1 MKTKTL
7 LLLFLLISGMVSAQV
22 KRVAVLETVDK
33 ENKVSYANKLVL
45 RTSLSKAI
53 ANTPGYEVYD
63 RTDVDAIMSEHTFQR
78 TGLVNSDQIKRLG
91 EMTGAEYILVAEAV
105 KINAKNLL
113 VSSFKFEIRNFK
125 FSKMLKTL
133 EMVGNIPTNI
143 FVTAKLLDVETART
157 IVTEMLEINT
167 DHMQQGCMILA
178 KKMFSDKREL
188 DFGTAPVGPQLLINS
203 KSNQRLLGLKKY
215 SYGDSQM
222 DEQAFRNFLRN
233 NSPEIYIKYMKSQ
246 SYIKAGWGIFGA
258 GATVS
263 VAGLLLAILEGQ
275 DELPFDFYNDDLAY
289 LCIASAGAAI
299 TLTSIPILC
308 VGHKRQKNA
317 INMFNEQNSRQQAP
331 ITLNLQANQNGVGL
345 ALNF

>member
-105 KINAKNLL
+105 KINAKNL
-113 VSSFKFEIRNFK
+113 
-125 FSKMLKTL
+125 
-133 EMVGNIPTNI
+133 

>member
-1 MKTKTL
+1 MKTKTIL
-7 LLLFLLISGMVSAQV
+7 FLFLLVSGMMSAQM

-91 EMTGAEYILVAEAV
+91 EMTGAQYILVAEAV
-105 KINAKNLL
+105 KINAQNL
-113 VSSFKFEIRNFK
+113 
-125 FSKMLKTL
+125 
-133 EMVGNIPTNI
+133 

-188 DFGTAPVGPQLLINS
+188 DFGTALVGPQLVRNS
-203 KSNQRLLGLKKY
+203 RTDQKLWGLEVY
-215 SYGDSQM
+215 SYGDMQIDKKEM
-222 DEQAFRNFLRN
+222 KTFLRN
-233 NSPEIYIKYMKSQ
+233 NNPNVYKQYMKGQ
-246 SYIKAGWGIFGA
+246 STINAGWGVAGA
-258 GATVS
+258 GVAVVATGGIMYILDSYSTGLRLRNGEWIGIGVMS
-263 VAGLLLAILEGQ
+263 V
-275 DELPFDFYNDDLAY
+275 
-289 LCIASAGAAI
+289 GAAI
-299 TLTSIPILC
+299 TLTSIPLFC
-308 VGHKRQKNA
+308 VGHKQQKNA
-317 INMFNEQNSRQQAP
+317 INKFNQQNSRQQAP
-331 ITLNLQANQNGVGL
+331 ITLNLQANQNGIGL

>member
-1 MKTKTL
+1 MKAKIILFFFL
-7 LLLFLLISGMVSAQV
+7 LLAGIVSAQV
-22 KRVAVLETVDK
+22 KRVAILETVDK

-53 ANTPGYEVYD
+53 ANTSGYEVYD

-105 KINAKNLL
+105 KINAQNL
-113 VSSFKFEIRNFK
+113 
-125 FSKMLKTL
+125 
-133 EMVGNIPTNI
+133 

-167 DHMQQGCMILA
+167 DHLQQGCMILA

-188 DFGTAPVGPQLLINS
+188 DFGTAPVGPQLVRNS
-203 KSNQRLLGLKKY
+203 RTDQKLWGLEVY
-215 SYGDSQM
+215 SYGDMQIDKKEM
-222 DEQAFRNFLRN
+222 KTFLRN
-233 NSPEIYIKYMKSQ
+233 NNPNVYKQYMKGQSTINVGWGVAGAGVAVVATSGIMFYFDSYLRIDEFIYIGVM
-246 SYIKAGWGIFGA
+246 
-258 GATVS
+258 
-263 VAGLLLAILEGQ
+263 
-275 DELPFDFYNDDLAY
+275 
-289 LCIASAGAAI
+289 SAGAAI

-317 INMFNEQNSRQQAP
+317 INMFNQQNSRQQAP
-331 ITLNLQANQNGVGL
+331 ITLNLQASQNGIGL

>member
-1 MKTKTL
+1 MKTKTIL
-7 LLLFLLISGMVSAQV
+7 FLFLLISGMISAQV

-105 KINAKNLL
+105 KINAKNL
-113 VSSFKFEIRNFK
+113 
-125 FSKMLKTL
+125 
-133 EMVGNIPTNI
+133 

-188 DFGTAPVGPQLLINS
+188 DFGTAPVGPQLVRNS
-203 KSNQRLLGLKKY
+203 RTDQKLWGLEVY
-215 SYGDSQM
+215 SYGDTQIDKKEM
-222 DEQAFRNFLRN
+222 KTFLRN
-233 NSPEIYIKYMKSQ
+233 NNPNVYKQYMKGQ
-246 SYIKAGWGIFGA
+246 STINAGWGIFGA
-258 GATVS
+258 GAALVATGGIMYILDSYSKGLDIRNGELIYIGVMS
-263 VAGLLLAILEGQ
+263 V
-275 DELPFDFYNDDLAY
+275 
-289 LCIASAGAAI
+289 GAAI

>member
-105 KINAKNLL
+105 KINAKNLFL
-113 VSSFKFEIRNFK
+113 
-125 FSKMLKTL
+125 
-133 EMVGNIPTNI
+133 
-143 FVTAKLLDVETART
+143 TAKLLDVETART

-167 DHMQQGCMILA
+167 DHIQQGCMILA

-188 DFGTAPVGPQLLINS
+188 DFGTAPVGPQLVRNS
-203 KSNQRLLGLKKY
+203 RTDQKLWGLEVY
-215 SYGDSQM
+215 SYGDMQIDKKEM
-222 DEQAFRNFLRN
+222 KTFLRN
-233 NSPEIYIKYMKSQ
+233 NNPNVYKQYMKGQ
-246 SYIKAGWGIFGA
+246 STINAGWGLFGA
-258 GATVS
+258 GCAAV
-263 VAGLLLAILEGQ
+263 VAGGMMVGLNAVTETYSDGLEWSGIS
-275 DELPFDFYNDDLAY
+275 LM
-289 LCIASAGAAI
+289 SAGAAI

-308 VGHKRQKNA
+308 VGYKRQKNA
-317 INMFNEQNSRQQAP
+317 INMFNEQNSRHQAP

>member
-1 MKTKTL
+1 MKTKTIL
-7 LLLFLLISGMVSAQV
+7 FLFLLISGMVSAQV

-105 KINAKNLL
+105 KINAQNL
-113 VSSFKFEIRNFK
+113 
-125 FSKMLKTL
+125 
-133 EMVGNIPTNI
+133 

-167 DHMQQGCMILA
+167 DHLQQGCMILA

-188 DFGTAPVGPQLLINS
+188 DFGTAPVGPQLVRNS
-203 KSNQRLLGLKKY
+203 RTDQKLWGLEVY
-215 SYGDSQM
+215 SYGDMQIDKKEM
-222 DEQAFRNFLRN
+222 KTFLRN
-233 NSPEIYIKYMKSQ
+233 NNPNVYKQYMKGQSTINVGWGVAGAGVAVVATSGIMFYFDSYLRIDEFIYIGVM
-246 SYIKAGWGIFGA
+246 
-258 GATVS
+258 
-263 VAGLLLAILEGQ
+263 
-275 DELPFDFYNDDLAY
+275 
-289 LCIASAGAAI
+289 SAGAAI

-331 ITLNLQANQNGVGL
+331 ITLNLQASQNGIGL

>member
-1 MKTKTL
+1 MKTKTIL
-7 LLLFLLISGMVSAQV
+7 FLFLLISGMVSAQV

-91 EMTGAEYILVAEAV
+91 EMTGAQYILVAEAV
-105 KINAKNLL
+105 KINAQNL
-113 VSSFKFEIRNFK
+113 
-125 FSKMLKTL
+125 
-133 EMVGNIPTNI
+133 

-188 DFGTAPVGPQLLINS
+188 DFGTAPVGPQLVRNS
-203 KSNQRLLGLKKY
+203 RTDQKLWGLEVY
-215 SYGDSQM
+215 SYGDMQISKKEM
-222 DEQAFRNFLRN
+222 KTFLRN
-233 NSPEIYIKYMKSQ
+233 NNPNVYKQYMKGQ
-246 SYIKAGWGIFGA
+246 STIKAGWGLFGA
-258 GATVS
+258 GCAAVAAGGMMVGLNAVTETFSDGLYWSAVS
-263 VAGLLLAILEGQ
+263 LM
-275 DELPFDFYNDDLAY
+275 
-289 LCIASAGAAI
+289 SAGAAI

-331 ITLNLQANQNGVGL
+331 ITLNLQASQNGVGL

>member
-1 MKTKTL
+1 MKTKTI
-7 LLLFLLISGMVSAQV
+7 LFILLLISGMMSAQV

-53 ANTPGYEVYD
+53 ANTSGYEVYD

-105 KINAKNLL
+105 KINAQNL
-113 VSSFKFEIRNFK
+113 
-125 FSKMLKTL
+125 
-133 EMVGNIPTNI
+133 

-167 DHMQQGCMILA
+167 DHLQQGCMILA

-188 DFGTAPVGPQLLINS
+188 DFGTAPVGPQLVRNS
-203 KSNQRLLGLKKY
+203 RTDQKLWGLEVY
-215 SYGDSQM
+215 SYGDMQIDKKEM
-222 DEQAFRNFLRN
+222 KTFLRN
-233 NSPEIYIKYMKSQ
+233 NNPNVYKQYMKGQSTINVGWGVAGAGVAVVATSGIMFYFDSYLRIDEFIYIGVM
-246 SYIKAGWGIFGA
+246 
-258 GATVS
+258 
-263 VAGLLLAILEGQ
+263 
-275 DELPFDFYNDDLAY
+275 
-289 LCIASAGAAI
+289 SAGAAI

-331 ITLNLQANQNGVGL
+331 ITLNLQASQNGIGL

>member
-1 MKTKTL
+1 MKTKTI

-91 EMTGAEYILVAEAV
+91 EMTGAQYILVAEAV
-105 KINAKNLL
+105 KINAQNL
-113 VSSFKFEIRNFK
+113 
-125 FSKMLKTL
+125 
-133 EMVGNIPTNI
+133 

-188 DFGTAPVGPQLLINS
+188 DFGTAPVGPQLVRNS
-203 KSNQRLLGLKKY
+203 RTDQKLWGLEVY
-215 SYGDSQM
+215 SYGDMQIDKKEM
-222 DEQAFRNFLRN
+222 KTFLRN
-233 NSPEIYIKYMKSQ
+233 NNPNVYKQYMKGQ
-246 SYIKAGWGIFGA
+246 STINAGWGVAGA
-258 GATVS
+258 GVAVVATS
-263 VAGLLLAILEGQ
+263 GIMFYFDSYLRI
-275 DELPFDFYNDDLAY
+275 DEFIY
-289 LCIASAGAAI
+289 IGVMSAGAAI

-317 INMFNEQNSRQQAP
+317 INMFNQQNSRQQAP
-331 ITLNLQANQNGVGL
+331 ITLNLQASQNGIGL

>member
-1 MKTKTL
+1 MKTKTIL
-7 LLLFLLISGMVSAQV
+7 FLFLLISGMVSAQV

-91 EMTGAEYILVAEAV
+91 EMTGAQYILVAEAV
-105 KINAKNLL
+105 KINAKNL
-113 VSSFKFEIRNFK
+113 
-125 FSKMLKTL
+125 
-133 EMVGNIPTNI
+133 

-188 DFGTAPVGPQLLINS
+188 DFGTTPVGPQLVRNS
-203 KSNQRLLGLKKY
+203 RTDQKLWGLEVY
-215 SYGDSQM
+215 SYGDMQIDKKEM
-222 DEQAFRNFLRN
+222 KTFLRN
-233 NSPEIYIKYMKSQ
+233 NNPNVYIQYMKGQ
-246 SYIKAGWGIFGA
+246 STIKAGWGVAGA
-258 GATVS
+258 GCAAV
-263 VAGLLLAILEGQ
+263 VAGGIMLGLNAATDTFSDGIMWSGMSLM
-275 DELPFDFYNDDLAY
+275 
-289 LCIASAGAAI
+289 SAGAA
-299 TLTSIPILC
+299 LAVTSVPLLC
-308 VGHKRQKNA
+308 VGYKRQKNA

-331 ITLNLQANQNGVGL
+331 ITLNLQASQNGVGL

>member
-1 MKTKTL
+1 MKTKTIL
-7 LLLFLLISGMVSAQV
+7 FLFLLISGMVSAQV

-91 EMTGAEYILVAEAV
+91 EMTGAQYILVAEAV
-105 KINAKNLL
+105 KINAQNL
-113 VSSFKFEIRNFK
+113 
-125 FSKMLKTL
+125 
-133 EMVGNIPTNI
+133 

-188 DFGTAPVGPQLLINS
+188 DFGTAPVGPQLVRNS
-203 KSNQRLLGLKKY
+203 RTDQKLWGLEVY
-215 SYGDSQM
+215 SYGDMQIDKKEM
-222 DEQAFRNFLRN
+222 KTFLRN
-233 NSPEIYIKYMKSQ
+233 NNPNVYKQYMKGQ
-246 SYIKAGWGIFGA
+246 SIINAGWGVAGA
-258 GATVS
+258 GVAVVATGGIMYILNSYSNLRLYIDNEDFVFI
-263 VAGLLLAILEGQ
+263 GLMSG
-275 DELPFDFYNDDLAY
+275 
-289 LCIASAGAAI
+289 GAAL
-299 TLTSIPILC
+299 TLTSIPLFCI
-308 VGHKRQKNA
+308 GHNQQKNA
-317 INMFNEQNSRQQAP
+317 INKFNQQNSRQQAP
-331 ITLNLQANQNGVGL
+331 ITLNLQASQNGIGL

>member
-1 MKTKTL
+1 M
-7 LLLFLLISGMVSAQV
+7 SAQV

-105 KINAKNLL
+105 KINAQNL
-113 VSSFKFEIRNFK
+113 
-125 FSKMLKTL
+125 
-133 EMVGNIPTNI
+133 

-178 KKMFSDKREL
+178 KKMFSNKREL
-188 DFGTAPVGPQLLINS
+188 DFGTAPAGPQLVINS
-203 KSNQRLLGLKKY
+203 KNNQRLLGFEKY

-233 NSPEIYIKYMKSQ
+233 HSPEIYINYMKSQ
-246 SYIKAGWGIFGA
+246 SYIKAGWSLFGVGTTALAVGGIIFTLTNFDIHIIRNDQYTSFDEEYFSYG
-258 GATVS
+258 VMS
-263 VAGLLLAILEGQ
+263 V
-275 DELPFDFYNDDLAY
+275 
-289 LCIASAGAAI
+289 GAA
-299 TLTSIPILC
+299 LTVASVPILC
-308 VGHKRQKNA
+308 VGYKQQKNA
-317 INMFNEQNSRQQAP
+317 INKFNEQNSRQQTP
-331 ITLNLQANQNGVGL
+331 ITLNLQASQNGIGL

>member
-7 LLLFLLISGMVSAQV
+7 LFILLLVSGMISAQV

-91 EMTGAEYILVAEAV
+91 EMTGAQYILVAEAV
-105 KINAKNLL
+105 KINAQNL
-113 VSSFKFEIRNFK
+113 
-125 FSKMLKTL
+125 
-133 EMVGNIPTNI
+133 

-188 DFGTAPVGPQLLINS
+188 DFGTAPVGPQLVRNS
-203 KSNQRLLGLKKY
+203 RTDQKLWGLEVY
-215 SYGDSQM
+215 SYGDMQIDKKEM
-222 DEQAFRNFLRN
+222 KTFLRN
-233 NSPEIYIKYMKSQ
+233 NNPNVYKQYMKGQ
-246 SYIKAGWGIFGA
+246 STINAGWGVAGA
-258 GATVS
+258 G
-263 VAGLLLAILEGQ
+263 VAVVAIGGIMYILSSYSKNLDFYYDN
-275 DELPFDFYNDDLAY
+275 DELVFIGLM
-289 LCIASAGAAI
+289 SGGAAL
-299 TLTSIPILC
+299 TLTSIPLFC
-308 VGHKRQKNA
+308 VGHKQQKNA
-317 INMFNEQNSRQQAP
+317 INKFNQQNSRQQAP

>member
-105 KINAKNLL
+105 KINAKNLFL
-113 VSSFKFEIRNFK
+113 
-125 FSKMLKTL
+125 
-133 EMVGNIPTNI
+133 
-143 FVTAKLLDVETART
+143 TAKLLDVETART

-188 DFGTAPVGPQLLINS
+188 DFGTAPVGPQLVRNS
-203 KSNQRLLGLKKY
+203 RTDQKLWGLEVY
-215 SYGDSQM
+215 SYGDMQIDKKEM
-222 DEQAFRNFLRN
+222 KTFLRN
-233 NSPEIYIKYMKSQ
+233 NNPNVYKQYMKGQ
-246 SYIKAGWGIFGA
+246 STINAGWGVFGA
-258 GATVS
+258 GCAAV
-263 VAGLLLAILEGQ
+263 VAGGMMVGLNAATEGYS
-275 DELPFDFYNDDLAY
+275 DGLYYSGISLM
-289 LCIASAGAAI
+289 LAGAPI

-308 VGHKRQKNA
+308 VGYKRQKNA

-331 ITLNLQANQNGVGL
+331 ITLNLQASQDGIGL

>member
-105 KINAKNLL
+105 KINAQNL
-113 VSSFKFEIRNFK
+113 
-125 FSKMLKTL
+125 
-133 EMVGNIPTNI
+133 

-188 DFGTAPVGPQLLINS
+188 DFGTAPVGPQLVINS
-203 KSNQRLLGLKKY
+203 KNDQRLLGFEKY

-222 DEQAFRNFLRN
+222 DEQAFRKFLRN

-258 GATVS
+258 GATVLA
-263 VAGLLLAILEGQ
+263 AGSLLAILEGQ
-275 DELPFDFYNDDLAY
+275 HSSVVELPFSFLNDDLAY

-299 TLTSIPILC
+299 TLTSIPLLC

-331 ITLNLQANQNGVGL
+331 ITLNLQATQNGIGL

>member
-1 MKTKTL
+1 
-7 LLLFLLISGMVSAQV
+7 
-22 KRVAVLETVDK
+22 
-33 ENKVSYANKLVL
+33 
-45 RTSLSKAI
+45 
-53 ANTPGYEVYD
+53 
-63 RTDVDAIMSEHTFQR
+63 
-78 TGLVNSDQIKRLG
+78 
-91 EMTGAEYILVAEAV
+91 
-105 KINAKNLL
+105 
-113 VSSFKFEIRNFK
+113 
-125 FSKMLKTL
+125 
-133 EMVGNIPTNI
+133 
-143 FVTAKLLDVETART
+143 
-157 IVTEMLEINT
+157 
-167 DHMQQGCMILA
+167 
-178 KKMFSDKREL
+178 
-188 DFGTAPVGPQLLINS
+188 
-203 KSNQRLLGLKKY
+203 
-215 SYGDSQM
+215 
-222 DEQAFRNFLRN
+222 
-233 NSPEIYIKYMKSQ
+233 MKSQ

>member
-1 MKTKTL
+1 MKTKTIL
-7 LLLFLLISGMVSAQV
+7 FLFLLISGMISAQV

-91 EMTGAEYILVAEAV
+91 EMTGAQYILVAEAV
-105 KINAKNLL
+105 KINAQNL
-113 VSSFKFEIRNFK
+113 
-125 FSKMLKTL
+125 
-133 EMVGNIPTNI
+133 

-188 DFGTAPVGPQLLINS
+188 DFGTAPVGPQLVINS
-203 KSNQRLLGLKKY
+203 KNDQRLLGFEKY

-222 DEQAFRNFLRN
+222 DEQAFRKFLRN

-258 GATVS
+258 GATVLA
-263 VAGLLLAILEGQ
+263 AGSLLAILEGQ
-275 DELPFDFYNDDLAY
+275 HNSVVELPFSFLNDDLAY

-308 VGHKRQKNA
+308 VGHKRLKNA

-331 ITLNLQANQNGVGL
+331 ITLNLQASQNGIGL

>member
-1 MKTKTL
+1 MKTKTIL
-7 LLLFLLISGMVSAQV
+7 FLFLLFSVVASAQI
-22 KRVAVLETVDK
+22 KRVAILETVDK

-105 KINAKNLL
+105 KINAKNL
-113 VSSFKFEIRNFK
+113 
-125 FSKMLKTL
+125 
-133 EMVGNIPTNI
+133 

-188 DFGTAPVGPQLLINS
+188 DFGTTPVGPQLVINS
-203 KSNQRLLGLKKY
+203 KNDQRLLGLKKY

-222 DEQAFRNFLRN
+222 DEQAFRKFLRN

-275 DELPFDFYNDDLAY
+275 DELPFSFYDDDLAY
-289 LCIASAGAAI
+289 LSIASAGAAI

-331 ITLNLQANQNGVGL
+331 ITLNLQASQNGVGL

>member
-1 MKTKTL
+1 MKTKTIL
-7 LLLFLLISGMVSAQV
+7 FLFLLISGMISAQV

-105 KINAKNLL
+105 KINAKNLFL
-113 VSSFKFEIRNFK
+113 
-125 FSKMLKTL
+125 
-133 EMVGNIPTNI
+133 
-143 FVTAKLLDVETART
+143 TAKLLDVETART

-167 DHMQQGCMILA
+167 DHIQQGCMILA

-188 DFGTAPVGPQLLINS
+188 DFGTTPVGPQLVRNS
-203 KSNQRLLGLKKY
+203 RTDQKLWGLEVY
-215 SYGDSQM
+215 SYGDMQIDKKEM
-222 DEQAFRNFLRN
+222 KTFLRN
-233 NSPEIYIKYMKSQ
+233 NNPNVYKQYMKGQ
-246 SYIKAGWGIFGA
+246 STINVGWGVAGA
-258 GATVS
+258 GAALVATGGIMYILDSYSKGLDIRNGELIYIGVMS
-263 VAGLLLAILEGQ
+263 V
-275 DELPFDFYNDDLAY
+275 
-289 LCIASAGAAI
+289 GAAI

-308 VGHKRQKNA
+308 VGYKRQKNA

>member
-1 MKTKTL
+1 MKTRTIL
-7 LLLFLLISGMVSAQV
+7 FLFLLISGMVSAQV

-91 EMTGAEYILVAEAV
+91 EMTGAQYILVAEAV
-105 KINAKNLL
+105 KINAKNL
-113 VSSFKFEIRNFK
+113 
-125 FSKMLKTL
+125 
-133 EMVGNIPTNI
+133 

-188 DFGTAPVGPQLLINS
+188 DFGITSVGPQLLINS

-222 DEQAFRNFLRN
+222 DEKAFQRFLYKN
-233 NSPEIYIKYMKSQ
+233 NSSAYVDYMKSRKL
-246 SYIKAGWGIFGA
+246 IPAGWWTFGA
-258 GATVS
+258 GAVMFGLGIGLEETGN
-263 VAGLLLAILEGQ
+263 VAPPWYYAGISFASIGGVAIL
-275 DELPFDFYNDDLAY
+275 
-289 LCIASAGAAI
+289 S
-299 TLTSIPILC
+299 SIPILG
-308 VGHKRQKNA
+308 VGYHKKIRAFSA
-317 INMFNEQNSRQQAP
+317 INNSLDNSELA
-331 ITLNLQANQNGVGL
+331 ISLNLQASQNGIGL

>member
-1 MKTKTL
+1 MKTKTIL
-7 LLLFLLISGMVSAQV
+7 FLFLLLSGMVSAQV

-91 EMTGAEYILVAEAV
+91 EMTGAQYILVAEAV
-105 KINAKNLL
+105 KINAQNL
-113 VSSFKFEIRNFK
+113 
-125 FSKMLKTL
+125 
-133 EMVGNIPTNI
+133 

-188 DFGTAPVGPQLLINS
+188 DFGTAPVGPQLVRNS
-203 KSNQRLLGLKKY
+203 RTDQKLWGLEVY
-215 SYGDSQM
+215 SYGDMQISKKEMQT
-222 DEQAFRNFLRN
+222 FLRN
-233 NSPEIYIKYMKSQ
+233 NNPNVYIQYMKGQ
-246 SYIKAGWGIFGA
+246 STIKAGWGVAGA
-258 GATVS
+258 GAAL
-263 VAGLLLAILEGQ
+263 VATGGIMYILDSYSKGLDIRNG
-275 DELPFDFYNDDLAY
+275 ELIY
-289 LCIASAGAAI
+289 IGVMSGGAAI

-308 VGHKRQKNA
+308 VGHKQQKNA
-317 INMFNEQNSRQQAP
+317 INKFNQQNSRQQAP
-331 ITLNLQANQNGVGL
+331 ITLNLQASQDGIGL

>member
-1 MKTKTL
+1 MKTKTIL
-7 LLLFLLISGMVSAQV
+7 FLFLLVSGMMSAQM

-105 KINAKNLL
+105 KINAKNL
-113 VSSFKFEIRNFK
+113 
-125 FSKMLKTL
+125 
-133 EMVGNIPTNI
+133 

-188 DFGTAPVGPQLLINS
+188 DFGTAPVGPQLVRNS
-203 KSNQRLLGLKKY
+203 RTDQKLWGLEVY
-215 SYGDSQM
+215 SYGDMQIDKKEM
-222 DEQAFRNFLRN
+222 QTFLRN
-233 NSPEIYIKYMKSQ
+233 NNPNVYKQYMKGQ
-246 SYIKAGWGIFGA
+246 SIIKAGWGIFGA
-258 GATVS
+258 GATVLA
-263 VAGLLLAILEGQ
+263 AGSLLAILEGQ
-275 DELPFDFYNDDLAY
+275 DELPFEFFNDDLAY

>member
-1 MKTKTL
+1 MKTKTIL
-7 LLLFLLISGMVSAQV
+7 FLFLLISGMVSAQV

-105 KINAKNLL
+105 KINAQNL
-113 VSSFKFEIRNFK
+113 
-125 FSKMLKTL
+125 
-133 EMVGNIPTNI
+133 

-188 DFGTAPVGPQLLINS
+188 DFGTAPVGPQLVINS
-203 KSNQRLLGLKKY
+203 KNDQRLLGFEKY

-222 DEQAFRNFLRN
+222 DEQAFRKFLRN

-258 GATVS
+258 GATVLA
-263 VAGLLLAILEGQ
+263 AGSLLAILEGQ
-275 DELPFDFYNDDLAY
+275 HSSVVELPFSFLNDDLAY

-299 TLTSIPILC
+299 TLTSIPLLC

-331 ITLNLQANQNGVGL
+331 ITLNLQASQNGIGL

>member
-1 MKTKTL
+1 MKTKTIL
-7 LLLFLLISGMVSAQV
+7 FLFLLVSGMVSAQV

-105 KINAKNLL
+105 KINAQNL
-113 VSSFKFEIRNFK
+113 
-125 FSKMLKTL
+125 
-133 EMVGNIPTNI
+133 

-203 KSNQRLLGLKKY
+203 KSNQRLLGFEKY

-258 GATVS
+258 GATVLA
-263 VAGLLLAILEGQ
+263 AGSILAILEGEHSSVV
-275 DELPFDFYNDDLAY
+275 ELPFSFLNDDLAY

-299 TLTSIPILC
+299 TLTSIPLLC
-308 VGHKRQKNA
+308 VGYKRQKNA

-331 ITLNLQANQNGVGL
+331 ITLNLQASQNGIGL

>member
-1 MKTKTL
+1 MKTKTIL
-7 LLLFLLISGMVSAQV
+7 FLFLLVSGMMSAQM

-105 KINAKNLL
+105 KINAKNL
-113 VSSFKFEIRNFK
+113 
-125 FSKMLKTL
+125 
-133 EMVGNIPTNI
+133 

-188 DFGTAPVGPQLLINS
+188 DFGTAPVGPQLVRNS
-203 KSNQRLLGLKKY
+203 KTDQKLWGLEVY
-215 SYGDSQM
+215 SYGDMQIDKKEM
-222 DEQAFRNFLRN
+222 KTFLRN
-233 NSPEIYIKYMKSQ
+233 NNPNVYKQYMKGQ
-246 SYIKAGWGIFGA
+246 SIIKAGWGIFGA
-258 GATVS
+258 GATVLA
-263 VAGLLLAILEGQ
+263 AGSLLAILEGQ
-275 DELPFDFYNDDLAY
+275 DELPFDFFHDDLAY

>member
-105 KINAKNLL
+105 KINANNL
-113 VSSFKFEIRNFK
+113 
-125 FSKMLKTL
+125 
-133 EMVGNIPTNI
+133 

-188 DFGTAPVGPQLLINS
+188 DFGITSVGPQLLINS

>member
-1 MKTKTL
+1 MKTKTI
-7 LLLFLLISGMVSAQV
+7 LFILLLISGMMSAQV

-53 ANTPGYEVYD
+53 ANTSGYEVYD

-105 KINAKNLL
+105 KINAQNL
-113 VSSFKFEIRNFK
+113 
-125 FSKMLKTL
+125 
-133 EMVGNIPTNI
+133 

-167 DHMQQGCMILA
+167 DHLQQGCMILA

-188 DFGTAPVGPQLLINS
+188 DFGTAPVGPQLVRNS
-203 KSNQRLLGLKKY
+203 RTDQKLWGLEVY
-215 SYGDSQM
+215 SYGDMQIDKKEM
-222 DEQAFRNFLRN
+222 KTFLRN
-233 NSPEIYIKYMKSQ
+233 NNPNVYKQYMKGQSTINVGWGVAGAGVAVVATSGIMFYFDSYLRIDEFIYIGVM
-246 SYIKAGWGIFGA
+246 
-258 GATVS
+258 
-263 VAGLLLAILEGQ
+263 
-275 DELPFDFYNDDLAY
+275 
-289 LCIASAGAAI
+289 SAGAAI

-317 INMFNEQNSRQQAP
+317 INMFNQQNSRQQAP
-331 ITLNLQANQNGVGL
+331 ITLNLQASQNGIGL

>member
-1 MKTKTL
+1 MKAKIILFFFL
-7 LLLFLLISGMVSAQV
+7 LLAGIVSAQV
-22 KRVAVLETVDK
+22 KRVAILETVDK

-105 KINAKNLL
+105 KINAQNL
-113 VSSFKFEIRNFK
+113 
-125 FSKMLKTL
+125 
-133 EMVGNIPTNI
+133 

-167 DHMQQGCMILA
+167 DHLQQGCMILA

-188 DFGTAPVGPQLLINS
+188 DFGTAPVGPQLVRNS
-203 KSNQRLLGLKKY
+203 RTDQKLWGLEVY
-215 SYGDSQM
+215 SYGDMQIDKKEM
-222 DEQAFRNFLRN
+222 KTFLRN
-233 NSPEIYIKYMKSQ
+233 NNPNVYKQYMKGQSTINVGWGVAGAGVAVVATSGIMFYFDSYLRIDEFIYIGVM
-246 SYIKAGWGIFGA
+246 
-258 GATVS
+258 
-263 VAGLLLAILEGQ
+263 
-275 DELPFDFYNDDLAY
+275 
-289 LCIASAGAAI
+289 SAGAAI

-317 INMFNEQNSRQQAP
+317 INMFNQQNSRQQAP
-331 ITLNLQANQNGVGL
+331 ITLNLQASQNGIGL
-345 ALNF
+345 ALKF

>member
-1 MKTKTL
+1 MKTKTIL
-7 LLLFLLISGMVSAQV
+7 FLFLLISGMISAQV

-105 KINAKNLL
+105 KINAKNL
-113 VSSFKFEIRNFK
+113 
-125 FSKMLKTL
+125 
-133 EMVGNIPTNI
+133 

-188 DFGTAPVGPQLLINS
+188 DFGTAPVGPQLVRNS
-203 KSNQRLLGLKKY
+203 RTDQKLWGLEVY
-215 SYGDSQM
+215 SYGDMQIDKKEM
-222 DEQAFRNFLRN
+222 KTFLRN
-233 NSPEIYIKYMKSQ
+233 NNPNVYKQYMKGQ
-246 SYIKAGWGIFGA
+246 STINAGWGIFGA
-258 GATVS
+258 GAALVATGGIMYILDSYSKGLDIRNGELIYIGVMS
-263 VAGLLLAILEGQ
+263 V
-275 DELPFDFYNDDLAY
+275 
-289 LCIASAGAAI
+289 GAAI

>member
-1 MKTKTL
+1 MKTKTIL
-7 LLLFLLISGMVSAQV
+7 FILLLFSAMVSAQV

-91 EMTGAEYILVAEAV
+91 EMTGAQYILVAEAV
-105 KINAKNLL
+105 KINAQNL
-113 VSSFKFEIRNFK
+113 
-125 FSKMLKTL
+125 
-133 EMVGNIPTNI
+133 

-188 DFGTAPVGPQLLINS
+188 DFGTAPVGPQLVRNS
-203 KSNQRLLGLKKY
+203 RTDQRLWGLEVY
-215 SYGDSQM
+215 SYGDMQIDKKEM
-222 DEQAFRNFLRN
+222 KTFLRN
-233 NSPEIYIKYMKSQ
+233 NNPNVYIQYMKGQ
-246 SYIKAGWGIFGA
+246 STINAGWGVAGA
-258 GATVS
+258 GAALVATGGIMYILDSYSKGLDIKNGELIYIGVMS
-263 VAGLLLAILEGQ
+263 V
-275 DELPFDFYNDDLAY
+275 
-289 LCIASAGAAI
+289 GAAI
-299 TLTSIPILC
+299 TLTSIPLFC
-308 VGHKRQKNA
+308 VGHKQQKNA
-317 INMFNEQNSRQQAP
+317 INKFNQQNSRQQAP
-331 ITLNLQANQNGVGL
+331 ITLNLQASQNGIGL

>member
-1 MKTKTL
+1 MKTKTIL
-7 LLLFLLISGMVSAQV
+7 FLFLLISGMISAQV

-105 KINAKNLL
+105 KINANNL
-113 VSSFKFEIRNFK
+113 
-125 FSKMLKTL
+125 
-133 EMVGNIPTNI
+133 

-188 DFGTAPVGPQLLINS
+188 DFGITSVGPQLLINS

>member
-105 KINAKNLL
+105 KINANNL
-113 VSSFKFEIRNFK
+113 
-125 FSKMLKTL
+125 
-133 EMVGNIPTNI
+133 

-188 DFGTAPVGPQLLINS
+188 DFGITSVGPQLLINS
-203 KSNQRLLGLKKY
+203 KSNRRLLGLKKY

>member
-1 MKTKTL
+1 MKTKFIL
-7 LLLFLLISGMVSAQV
+7 FIFLLVSGMMSAQV

-53 ANTPGYEVYD
+53 ANTSGYEVYD

-105 KINAKNLL
+105 KINAQNL
-113 VSSFKFEIRNFK
+113 
-125 FSKMLKTL
+125 
-133 EMVGNIPTNI
+133 

-167 DHMQQGCMILA
+167 DHLQQGCMILA

-188 DFGTAPVGPQLLINS
+188 DFGTAPVGPQLVRNS
-203 KSNQRLLGLKKY
+203 RTDQKLWGLEVY
-215 SYGDSQM
+215 SYGDMQIDKKEM
-222 DEQAFRNFLRN
+222 KTFLRN
-233 NSPEIYIKYMKSQ
+233 NNPNVYKQYMKGQSTINVGWGVAGAGVAVVATSGIMFYFDSYLRIDEFIYIGVM
-246 SYIKAGWGIFGA
+246 
-258 GATVS
+258 
-263 VAGLLLAILEGQ
+263 
-275 DELPFDFYNDDLAY
+275 
-289 LCIASAGAAI
+289 SAGAAI

-331 ITLNLQANQNGVGL
+331 ITLNLQASQNGIGL

>member
-1 MKTKTL
+1 MKTKTIL
-7 LLLFLLISGMVSAQV
+7 FLFLLISGMVSAQV

-105 KINAKNLL
+105 KINANNL
-113 VSSFKFEIRNFK
+113 
-125 FSKMLKTL
+125 
-133 EMVGNIPTNI
+133 
-143 FVTAKLLDVETART
+143 FVTAKLLDVEPART

-188 DFGTAPVGPQLLINS
+188 DFGTTPVGPQLVINS
-203 KSNQRLLGLKKY
+203 KNNQRLLGFEKY

>member
-105 KINAKNLL
+105 KINANNL
-113 VSSFKFEIRNFK
+113 
-125 FSKMLKTL
+125 
-133 EMVGNIPTNI
+133 

-188 DFGTAPVGPQLLINS
+188 DFGITSVGPQLLINS

-317 INMFNEQNSRQQAP
+317 INMFNEQNSRHQAP

>member
-105 KINAKNLL
+105 KINAKNL
-113 VSSFKFEIRNFK
+113 
-125 FSKMLKTL
+125 
-133 EMVGNIPTNI
+133 

-188 DFGTAPVGPQLLINS
+188 DFGTAPVGPQLVRNS
-203 KSNQRLLGLKKY
+203 RTDQKLWGLEVY
-215 SYGDSQM
+215 SYGDMQIDKKEM
-222 DEQAFRNFLRN
+222 KTFLRN
-233 NSPEIYIKYMKSQ
+233 NNPNVYKQYMKGQ
-246 SYIKAGWGIFGA
+246 STINAGWGVFGA
-258 GATVS
+258 GCAAV
-263 VAGLLLAILEGQ
+263 VAGGMMVGLNAATEGYS
-275 DELPFDFYNDDLAY
+275 DGLYYSGISLM
-289 LCIASAGAAI
+289 LAGAPI

-308 VGHKRQKNA
+308 VGYKRQKNA

-331 ITLNLQANQNGVGL
+331 ITLNLQASQDGIGL

>member
-1 MKTKTL
+1 MKTKTIL
-7 LLLFLLISGMVSAQV
+7 FLFLLISGMISAQV

-105 KINAKNLL
+105 KINAKNL
-113 VSSFKFEIRNFK
+113 
-125 FSKMLKTL
+125 
-133 EMVGNIPTNI
+133 

-188 DFGTAPVGPQLLINS
+188 DFGTAPVGPQLVRNS
-203 KSNQRLLGLKKY
+203 RTDQKLWGLEVY
-215 SYGDSQM
+215 SYGDMQIDKKEM
-222 DEQAFRNFLRN
+222 KTFLRN
-233 NSPEIYIKYMKSQ
+233 NNPNVYKQYMKGQ
-246 SYIKAGWGIFGA
+246 STINAGWGVFGA
-258 GATVS
+258 GCAAV
-263 VAGLLLAILEGQ
+263 VAGGMMVGLNAATEGYS
-275 DELPFDFYNDDLAY
+275 DGLYYSGISLM
-289 LCIASAGAAI
+289 LAGAPI

-308 VGHKRQKNA
+308 VGYKRQKNA

-331 ITLNLQANQNGVGL
+331 ITLNLQASQDGIGL

>member
-1 MKTKTL
+1 MKTKTI
-7 LLLFLLISGMVSAQV
+7 LFIILLISGMMSAQV

-53 ANTPGYEVYD
+53 ANTSGYEVYD

-105 KINAKNLL
+105 KINAQNL
-113 VSSFKFEIRNFK
+113 
-125 FSKMLKTL
+125 
-133 EMVGNIPTNI
+133 

-188 DFGTAPVGPQLLINS
+188 DFGTAPVGPQLVRNS
-203 KSNQRLLGLKKY
+203 RTDQKLWGLEVY
-215 SYGDSQM
+215 SYGDMQIDKKEM
-222 DEQAFRNFLRN
+222 KTFLRN
-233 NSPEIYIKYMKSQ
+233 NNPNVYKQYMKGQSTINVGWGVAGAGVAVVATSGIMFYFDSYLRIDEFIYIGVM
-246 SYIKAGWGIFGA
+246 
-258 GATVS
+258 
-263 VAGLLLAILEGQ
+263 
-275 DELPFDFYNDDLAY
+275 
-289 LCIASAGAAI
+289 SAGAAI

-331 ITLNLQANQNGVGL
+331 ITLNLQASQNGIGL

>member
-1 MKTKTL
+1 MKTKTIL
-7 LLLFLLISGMVSAQV
+7 FLFLLISGMVSAQV

-91 EMTGAEYILVAEAV
+91 EMTGAQYILVAEAV
-105 KINAKNLL
+105 KINAQNL
-113 VSSFKFEIRNFK
+113 
-125 FSKMLKTL
+125 
-133 EMVGNIPTNI
+133 

-188 DFGTAPVGPQLLINS
+188 DFGITSVGPQLLINS

-246 SYIKAGWGIFGA
+246 SYIKAGWGIFGV
-258 GATVS
+258 GTTVFATS
-263 VAGLLLAILEGQ
+263 GILALLAGHDMLRGTILGLYEDQ
-275 DELPFDFYNDDLAY
+275 LMYTS
-289 LCIASAGAAI
+289 IAGAA
-299 TLTSIPILC
+299 LTVTSVPLLC
-308 VGHKRQKNA
+308 IGYKRQKNA

>member
-1 MKTKTL
+1 MKTKTIL
-7 LLLFLLISGMVSAQV
+7 FILLLFSAMVSAQV
-22 KRVAVLETVDK
+22 KRIAVLETVDK

-91 EMTGAEYILVAEAV
+91 EMTGAQYILVAEAV
-105 KINAKNLL
+105 KINAQNL
-113 VSSFKFEIRNFK
+113 
-125 FSKMLKTL
+125 
-133 EMVGNIPTNI
+133 

-188 DFGTAPVGPQLLINS
+188 DFGTAPVGPQLVRNS
-203 KSNQRLLGLKKY
+203 RTDQKLWGLEVY
-215 SYGDSQM
+215 SYGDMQISKKEMQT
-222 DEQAFRNFLRN
+222 FLRN
-233 NSPEIYIKYMKSQ
+233 NNPNVYIQYMKGQ
-246 SYIKAGWGIFGA
+246 STIKAGWGLFGA
-258 GATVS
+258 GCAAV
-263 VAGLLLAILEGQ
+263 VAGGIMLGLNAATETFSDGIMWSGMSLM
-275 DELPFDFYNDDLAY
+275 
-289 LCIASAGAAI
+289 SAGAAI

-331 ITLNLQANQNGVGL
+331 ITLNLQASQNGIGL